1 MVRPKFL
8 IYVPYLFGE
17 MPGFEPEMLRLRM
30 LIAKYRY
37 FIVYSIKVV
46 IDLKFSTT
54 VISEPYPT

>member
-30 LIAKYRY
+30 LIAKYRD
-37 FIVYSIKVV
+37 FIVYSIKVM
-46 IDLKFSTT
+46 K
-54 VISEPYPT
+54 ISSSQLQ